1 LKHFTTEECIDF
13 VNQVIPLRRKEERQ
27 KHLEQGCR
35 RCARAVWLRQRV
47 GRIAKA
53 EPKLEPSQGAVRIA
67 KTAFAA
73 FYFGGKPGQRQ
84 LGRTALRQVFT
95 AGSKSCSRQMQSR

>member
-1 LKHFTTEECIDF
+1 MKHFTTKECIDF
-13 VNQVIPLRRKEERQ
+13 VNQVISLRNKEGQ
-27 KHLEQGCR
+27 KHLEQGCK
-35 RCARAVWLRQRV
+35 RCARAVWLWHRV

-53 EPKLEPSQGAVRIA
+53 EAKLEPPQDAVRIA

-73 FYFGGKPGQRQ
+73 FYFGGKPVPRH